1 MPGVSGR
8 ASPPVDTGE
17 ESSKQDAPEQRQR
30 YCPARLYS
38 ADGFI
43 VNSGHQQYVTIL
55 IKLSVLASLGTP
67 SEVGLAC

>member
-8 ASPPVDTGE
+8 ASPPVDTGDE
-17 ESSKQDAPEQRQR
+17 GSKQYAPEQRRR

-43 VNSGHQQYVTIL
+43 VNSGH
-55 IKLSVLASLGTP
+55 
-67 SEVGLAC
+67 